1 MKIKVQESKLLKKNY
16 FRVKLIQW
24 NSDAYDQDLVE
35 RTRDAC
41 KGDVDIVL
49 GCLGL
54 GAPLQRSFKCLKKG
68 GTAFVTEEIN
78 EKVLKS
84 LQKMAEQQ
92 NKSIQIVQQGSI
104 DDLKKLLA
112 LVADEV
118 VSLI

>member
-1 MKIKVQESKLLKKNY
+1 M
-16 FRVKLIQW
+16 
-24 NSDAYDQDLVE
+24 
-35 RTRDAC
+35 
-41 KGDVDIVL
+41 
-49 GCLGL
+49 
-54 GAPLQRSFKCLKKG
+54 
-68 GTAFVTEEIN
+68 TEEIN

-92 NKSIQIVQQGSI
+92 SKSIQIVQQGSI

>member
-1 MKIKVQESKLLKKNY
+1 M
-16 FRVKLIQW
+16 
-24 NSDAYDQDLVE
+24 
-35 RTRDAC
+35 
-41 KGDVDIVL
+41 
-49 GCLGL
+49 
-54 GAPLQRSFKCLKKG
+54 KKG

-112 LVADEV
+112 LVTDEI
-118 VSLI
+118 VSANYYFLIRFNIVIFNFTNFFSRSNLRFYKKPIHKL

>member
-1 MKIKVQESKLLKKNY
+1 M
-16 FRVKLIQW
+16 
-24 NSDAYDQDLVE
+24 
-35 RTRDAC
+35 
-41 KGDVDIVL
+41 
-49 GCLGL
+49 
-54 GAPLQRSFKCLKKG
+54 
-68 GTAFVTEEIN
+68 TEEIN

-118 VSLI
+118 VSSIWKQNVSYLGPDHVQKILSFTCIYMIWA

>member
-1 MKIKVQESKLLKKNY
+1 M
-16 FRVKLIQW
+16 
-24 NSDAYDQDLVE
+24 
-35 RTRDAC
+35 
-41 KGDVDIVL
+41 
-49 GCLGL
+49 
-54 GAPLQRSFKCLKKG
+54 
-68 GTAFVTEEIN
+68 TEEIN

-118 VSLI
+118 VSSIWKQNLSYLGPDHVQKILS